1 MSKRSTA
8 RTSAPVK
15 NRPRRS
21 EPPVAPAIGARSFT
35 RGARNAQRRTARKRA
50 PGEQQRLGP
59 LLLGQL
65 RRLPRAAWVCA
76 LVAFLN
82 AACWSVISPPFENP
96 DEPSHFAYV
105 ERLAQTGKLPASS
118 LESFPRA
125 EYTVLNDLHY
135 SRVRFHAEQGTISTE
150 AQQHQLES
158 DLAKPLARSDEEGA
172 TGVSA
177 SQPPL
182 YYALETIPYGLAS
195 VGSLLDQ
202 VALMRLLS
210 ALMGGLTALF
220 AYLFVREALPGA
232 RWAWTVGGLAVALAP
247 LLGQMSGAINPDAML
262 FAVSAALFY
271 CLARGFRRG
280 ITPRLAA
287 AIGAVLAIG
296 ITTKLN
302 FVGLVPGAVL
312 GVLVLCAAEG
322 RRSRPSAYRCLALAL
337 GIGASPILLYGM
349 VNLLSGHPVGGAFS
363 SIITFSRRGGSIL
376 NEISYIWQFYLPRL
390 PGMSHYFHGISTTRL
405 FWFDGLVGEYGW
417 LDATFPSWVYDVAL
431 IPAALVAVL
440 LARALFMYR
449 TALRSRAIE
458 IAIYVALTLGVLI
471 LIGADDYAHN
481 IPGEYNEPRYLLPM
495 LVLWGA
501 ALALAARGAGRR
513 WGPIAG
519 VAIVSLVLAHDI
531 FSQLLVISRYYG

>member
-1 MSKRSTA
+1 MSKRSAT

-21 EPPVAPAIGARSFT
+21 EPPPAPAVGARSFT
-35 RGARNAQRRTARKRA
+35 RGARNAQRRAARKRA
-50 PGEQQRLGP
+50 PGAPQGLGRAVRS
-59 LLLGQL
+59 QL
-65 RRLPRAAWVCA
+65 RHLPRAAWVCA

-96 DEPSHFAYV
+96 DEPAHFAYV

-118 LESFPRA
+118 AESFPSA

-135 SRVRFHAEQGTISTE
+135 SQVRYHSEQGTISSGAE
-150 AQQHQLES
+150 QRQLER

-195 VGSLLDQ
+195 VGNMLDQ
-202 VALMRLLS
+202 VALMRLFS

-220 AYLFVREALPGA
+220 AFLFVREALPGA
-232 RWAWTVGGLAVALAP
+232 RWAWTVGGLGVALAP
-247 LLGQMSGAINPDAML
+247 LLGQMSGAVNPDAML

-280 ITPRLAA
+280 ITPRLAV
-287 AIGAVLAIG
+287 AIGAVLAVG
-296 ITTKLN
+296 VTTKLN
-302 FVGLVPGAVL
+302 FIGLVPGAIL
-312 GVLVLCAAEG
+312 GVLVLCATEA
-322 RRSRPSAYRCLALAL
+322 RRSRRNAYRCLALAL

-349 VNLLSGHPVGGAFS
+349 VNLLSGHPVGGALS
-363 SIITFSRRGGSIL
+363 PLVGFSRRGGSIL
-376 NEISYIWQFYLPRL
+376 DEISYIWQFYLPRL
-390 PGMSHYFHGISTTRL
+390 PGMSHYFHGILTTRA

-417 LDATFPSWVYDVAL
+417 LDATFPNWVYNVAL
-431 IPAALVAVL
+431 IPAGLLAVL
-440 LARALFMYR
+440 FARALIMYR
-449 TALRSRAIE
+449 GALAGRALE
-458 IAIYVALTLGVLI
+458 LAVYLALGLGLLI
-471 LIGADDYAHN
+471 LIGADDYVHN
-481 IPGEYNEPRYLLPM
+481 IPGEYDEPRYLLPM

>member
-1 MSKRSTA
+1 MSKRSAA
-8 RTSAPVK
+8 RTSVPVK
-15 NRPRRS
+15 NRPLRS
-21 EPPVAPAIGARSFT
+21 EPPAAPAVGARSFT

-59 LLLGQL
+59 LLL
-65 RRLPRAAWVCA
+65 RVPRAAWVCA

-118 LESFPRA
+118 AESFPRA
-125 EYTVLNDLHY
+125 EYTVLSDLHY
-135 SRVRFHAEQGTISTE
+135 SQVRYHSEQGTISTE
-150 AQQHQLES
+150 AEQRQLER

-202 VALMRLLS
+202 VALMRLFS

-220 AYLFVREALPGA
+220 AFLFVREALPGA
-232 RWAWTVGGLAVALAP
+232 PWAWTVGGLGLALGP

-296 ITTKLN
+296 VTTKLN
-302 FVGLVPGAVL
+302 FVGLVPGAIL
-312 GVLVLCAAEG
+312 GVLALCAIEG
-322 RRSRPSAYRCLALAL
+322 RGSRRSAYRCLALAL
-337 GIGASPILLYGM
+337 GIGASPILLYGV

-363 SIITFSRRGGSIL
+363 SIITFSHRGGSIL
-376 NEISYIWQFYLPRL
+376 DEISYIWQFYLPRL
-390 PGMSHYFHGISTTRL
+390 PGMSHYFHGILTTRV

-417 LDATFPSWVYDVAL
+417 LDTTFPAWVYNIAL
-431 IPAALVAVL
+431 IPAALLAAL
-440 LARALFMYR
+440 LARALFIYR
-449 TALRSRAIE
+449 NALKSRAIE
-458 IAIYVALTLGVLI
+458 IAVYAVITLGVFI
-471 LIGADDYAHN
+471 LIGADDYLHN
-481 IPGEYNEPRYLLPM
+481 LPGEYDEPRYLLPM